1 MKLSERLLKITE
13 FVRGATV
20 VADIGTDHGY
30 VPVYC
35 VQNSLCDRAIACDI
49 NEGPLA
55 AAKEHIADSGLSD
68 VIGARLSDG
77 LEALTPQEADTIV
90 IAGMGGFLI
99 RDILIRGTE
108 VIGSDT
114 RLILQPM
121 VAAKELREY
130 LADNGFQIVTEKL
143 AREEDKF
150 YNIMYVQKG
159 ASSLTEKELLL
170 GKGIEDDINYKDY
183 INFNARVLQKIIAGL
198 EKSTGKEAEI
208 ERYKQQL
215 KIITEM

>member
-35 VQNSLCDRAIACDI
+35 VQNGLCDRAIACDI

-55 AAKEHIADSGLSD
+55 AARDHIADSGLSD
-68 VIGARLSDG
+68 VIDARLSDG
-77 LEALTPQEADTIV
+77 LEALAPNEADTIV

-130 LADNGFQIVTEKL
+130 LADNGFEIVTEKL

-170 GKGIEDDINYKDY
+170 GKGIEDDENFGDY
-183 INFNARVLQKIIAGL
+183 VTFNVNVVSKIINGL
-198 EKSTGKEAEI
+198 KKSKDKDGEI
-208 ERYKQQL
+208 ARYEHL
-215 KIITEM
+215 LEIIKV

>member
-1 MKLSERLLKITE
+1 MKLSERLIKITE

-35 VQNSLCDRAIACDI
+35 VQGGLCNRAIACDI

-68 VIGARLSDG
+68 VIDARLSDG
-77 LEALTPQEADTIV
+77 LDALEKGEADTIV
-90 IAGMGGFLI
+90 IAGMGGYLI
-99 RDILIRGTE
+99 RDILMR
-108 VIGSDT
+108 GSDVIDDST

-130 LADNGFQIVTEKL
+130 LADNGFEIVTEKL

-150 YNIMYVQKG
+150 YNIIYARKG
-159 ASSLTEKELLL
+159 VSPLTEKELLL
-170 GKGIEDDINYKDY
+170 GKGIEDDENFGDY
-183 INFNARVLQKIIAGL
+183 VTFNVNVVSKIINGL
-198 EKSTGKEAEI
+198 KKSKDKDGEI
-208 ERYKQQL
+208 ARYEHL
-215 KIITEM
+215 LEIIKG